1 MVRAGVRQWQW
12 GWLVEELDSRD
23 RKEVKL
29 IGSEGV
35 FGYVRILR
43 EMEKSRMM
51 PRFLKCVHCI
61 VKL

>member
-1 MVRAGVRQWQW
+1 MEG
-12 GWLVEELDSRD
+12 LDSRD

-35 FGYVRILR
+35 FGYVRMLR

-51 PRFLKCVHCI
+51 PRFLKCVYCI